1 MHDHEQY
8 MSDLRRRGYITRRS
22 LRTSHLKIYD
32 EHGCLAAVH
41 SGNGGS
47 DRRSLANLKADIRR
61 HELRCPKSAAT
72 QQEHDQD
79 DDQDKNHETHAYV
92 HQAPLL

>member
-1 MHDHEQY
+1 MQDHEQY
-8 MSDLRRRGYITRRS
+8 VSELRRRGYITRRS

-61 HELRCPKSAAT
+61 HELQCPKSAA
-72 QQEHDQD
+72 QQEHDHD
-79 DDQDKNHETHAYV
+79 DDHDKDDGTQADIHHA
-92 HQAPLL
+92 PRL